1 MLVVL
6 NTKVEIVMNA
16 NESTRFKMDTT
27 GVILEKD
34 RKKMP
39 KIIVG
44 LRGTT
49 ALKIEHAFRQ
59 MGWRVSA
66 ADGADETRAVAERC
80 RAAVV
85 ILPVSQF
92 AESGFLTCAKLVAA
106 MPKTRVWLVGPAE
119 EELERFAL
127 FAGAAGYFSENSSVR
142 DMAEAMSRP
151 HAPTAR

>member
-1 MLVVL
+1 M
-6 NTKVEIVMNA
+6 IA
-16 NESTRFKMDTT
+16 NESKRFKMDTT

-127 FAGAAGYFSENSSVR
+127 FAGATGYFSDSSSVR
-142 DMAEAMSRP
+142 DMAEAMSQP

>member
-1 MLVVL
+1 MLKIVKEVIDM
-6 NTKVEIVMNA
+6 NT
-16 NESTRFKMDTT
+16 NESTRLSAERSGM
-27 GVILEKD
+27 EKD

-44 LRGTT
+44 MTGTK

-66 ADGADETRAVAERC
+66 ADGASETRALAKKC

-85 ILPVSQF
+85 VLAASQF
-92 AESGFLTCAKLVAA
+92 AESGFLTCAKLVID
-106 MPKTRVWLVGPAE
+106 MPKARVWLVGPAE

-127 FAGAAGYFSENSSVR
+127 FAGAAGYLPEGMSTA
-142 DMAEAMSRP
+142 DMAEVMSQP
-151 HAPTAR
+151 HAPTSC

>member
-127 FAGAAGYFSENSSVR
+127 FAGAAGYFSDSLSVR